1 MSIAQKEIK
10 KIENRISKLLV
21 WIPLNVAAI
30 EANAASLNLTRD
42 EYMDKVEA
50 KEANVIEELEAL
62 EAMKAAL
69 SKLI

>member
-21 WIPLNVAAI
+21 WMPLNAVAI

-42 EYMDKVEA
+42 EYMDKVQA
-50 KEANVIEELEAL
+50 KEANVVEEWEAL
-62 EAMKAAL
+62 DAMRTAL